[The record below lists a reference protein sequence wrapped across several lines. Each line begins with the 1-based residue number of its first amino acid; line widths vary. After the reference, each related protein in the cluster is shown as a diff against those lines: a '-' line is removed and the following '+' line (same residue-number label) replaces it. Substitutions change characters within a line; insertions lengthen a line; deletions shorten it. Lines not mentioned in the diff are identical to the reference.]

1 MLESISIVLMTDW
14 NSIQFLLRL
23 AMSLSPSKLDAFPR
37 STGYSEDFKP
47 SKQIGETLWNWEV
60 VMLGIL
66 QYCCEIRRD
75 QFQQKYIEV
84 VF

>member
-47 SKQIGETLWNWEV
+47 SKQIGGILWNCEV
-60 VMLGIL
+60 VLW
-66 QYCCEIRRD
+66 
-75 QFQQKYIEV
+75 V
-84 VF
+84 VFNIAVRYGVTSFSKNILR